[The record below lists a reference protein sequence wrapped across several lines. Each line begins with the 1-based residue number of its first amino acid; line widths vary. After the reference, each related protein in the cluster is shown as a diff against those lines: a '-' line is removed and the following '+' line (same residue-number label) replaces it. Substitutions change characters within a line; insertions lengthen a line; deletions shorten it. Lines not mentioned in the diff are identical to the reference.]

1 MKKILALLM
10 TFILAMGLASCGS
23 GGSEAGELTGEAS
36 EIKLPEAI
44 DYITDMKEMCIRDR
58 YGTSRQVQWRRCNR
72 H

>member
-44 DYITDMKEMCIRDR
+44 D
-58 YGTSRQVQWRRCNR
+58 
-72 H
+72 